1 MVRDVITRK
10 AMCFP
15 KPMQVLEVQTQD
27 EALQADAGI
36 FGMGGSVEGE
46 GLKVLRASCEVER
59 QIASENSDPG

>member
-1 MVRDVITRK
+1 
-10 AMCFP
+10 
-15 KPMQVLEVQTQD
+15 MQVLEVQTQD

-36 FGMGGSVEGE
+36 FGMGGSLEGE